1 MLLFSSYRQLYEKGE
16 KKMKALGIKALCS
29 VLLLQLVSCGGASSE
44 LATVDATKLKQ
55 EIQEVIGV
63 DEAVVEEDIA
73 QENIEEDKQSE
84 SEPKAESVIISNVG
98 NSVDE
103 KLLLPEVVEEQEPD
117 IAAEVVEKKE
127 PEVIEVVKEKEPE
140 VIEVVEK
147 KEPEVIEVVKDKE
160 PEVIEVVEEKKP
172 EIIEVAEEEEPEVIE
187 VVEEKEPEV
196 IEVVEEKEPED
207 DDDDKVSKHKKKKD
221 HDEDDEDDEDKVS
234 KHKKKKDHDEKND
247 DDEFAPLVS
256 QGVKGFYFNNFTG
269 GCEDKEGEVGRNYNK
284 VANCGD
290 VANMSIQGSKLKKGK
305 MFGISLED
313 AYVSKSKID
322 TSHLVSAEA
331 LINKGTKIEGINN
344 LISKMFEGHA
354 KAFHKSG
361 DKLKDREKKYIEYR
375 DEMKELLSEY
385 SDADS
390 EKEEKKIER
399 KIASLK
405 NKIEEAKVNV
415 ELHYSK
421 RLRHKDHSVKY
432 GDMED

>member
-1 MLLFSSYRQLYEKGE
+1 
-16 KKMKALGIKALCS
+16 
-29 VLLLQLVSCGGASSE
+29 
-44 LATVDATKLKQ
+44 
-55 EIQEVIGV
+55 
-63 DEAVVEEDIA
+63 
-73 QENIEEDKQSE
+73 
-84 SEPKAESVIISNVG
+84 
-98 NSVDE
+98 
-103 KLLLPEVVEEQEPD
+103 
-117 IAAEVVEKKE
+117 
-127 PEVIEVVKEKEPE
+127 
-140 VIEVVEK
+140 
-147 KEPEVIEVVKDKE
+147 
-160 PEVIEVVEEKKP
+160 
-172 EIIEVAEEEEPEVIE
+172 
-187 VVEEKEPEV
+187 
-196 IEVVEEKEPED
+196 
-207 DDDDKVSKHKKKKD
+207 
-221 HDEDDEDDEDKVS
+221 KVS